1 MIWWLTRNGVID
13 ALMRQRKPAPAAGI
27 ITIGSCYDEA
37 VVKFRYTE
45 RVMAKDKLVKTSNRS
60 EVEAFLNKVA
70 TTPVRKPASR
80 TGRLIF
86 AMDATASREPTWD
99 QACHIQAQMFEETAA
114 LGGLS
119 IQLCYYRGLNEFN
132 ASDWLSNKTDLQ
144 QRMMAVRCLGGH
156 TQIRRVLQHAL
167 TETRQKEVDAV
178 VFVGDCLEEGVDEL
192 CQLAGELGL
201 HNVPVFLFQEGDY
214 AVAKRAFKQIARL
227 TDGAY
232 CPFDASSAQQLRDL
246 LSAVAVYAAGGRRAL
261 ENFSKARGGVTRLL
275 TRQINK
281 G

>member
-1 MIWWLTRNGVID
+1 
-13 ALMRQRKPAPAAGI
+13 
-27 ITIGSCYDEA
+27 
-37 VVKFRYTE
+37 
-45 RVMAKDKLVKTSNRS
+45 MAKDKLVKTSNRS
-60 EVEAFLNKVA
+60 EIDAFLKKVA
-70 TTPVRKPASR
+70 TTPVRKPTGR

-99 QACHIQAQMFEETAA
+99 HACHIQAQMFEETAA

-119 IQLCYYRGLNEFN
+119 IQLCFYRGFNEFS

-144 QRMMAVRCLGGH
+144 QRMLAVHCLGGH
-156 TQIRRVLQHAL
+156 TQIRKVLRHAIR
-167 TETRQKEVDAV
+167 ETREKPVDAV
-178 VFVGDCLEEGVDEL
+178 VFVGDCLEEEVDEL
-192 CQLAGELGL
+192 CQLAGELAL
-201 HNVPVFLFQEGDY
+201 HNVPVFLFQEGNQP
-214 AVAKRAFKQIARL
+214 AAKRAFKQIARL

-261 ENFSKARGGVTRLL
+261 ENFSKTRGGVTKLL
-275 TRQINK
+275 TSQINK